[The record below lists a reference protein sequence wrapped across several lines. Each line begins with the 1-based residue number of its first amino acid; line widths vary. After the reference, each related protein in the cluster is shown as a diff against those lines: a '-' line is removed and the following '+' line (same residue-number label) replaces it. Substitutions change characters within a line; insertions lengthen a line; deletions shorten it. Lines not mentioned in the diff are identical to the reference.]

1 MSNVGQEQNVPAAD
15 VSTIDIEDQFRSP
28 KNKAEQPV
36 TLAEGDR
43 LLLARQ
49 TLLCLLVVAL
59 FSFGAYVLA
68 PENKGAQQVFE
79 FVKIGV
85 LPLVTLVIGFYFPSQ
100 K

>member
-1 MSNVGQEQNVPAAD
+1 MSNVGQDNVPAAD
-15 VSTIDIEDQFRSP
+15 VSTIDLENQFRSP

-49 TLLCLLVVAL
+49 TLLCLLFVAL
-59 FSFGAYVLA
+59 FSFGAYILV

-79 FVKIGV
+79 LVKIGV
-85 LPLVTLVIGFYFPSQ
+85 LPLVTLVIGFYFPNSQ